1 MLRQVPSIAAQPS
14 EPPPAAQPALT
25 PGPVPTAV
33 SKGKKP
39 AQAPMRIRRVMDPEP
54 PVVVVPSPP
63 QQTGPET
70 EPTADAALQPTNDP
84 SSSLAASPPPL
95 PPISTD
101 LLPGSPMDQDQPAEP
116 QKTSEQLLEEA
127 NITAGPSKT
136 SSTSDD
142 TIIVN
147 APGLRRTTRSRRSAA
162 TQDVFQEGS
171 SRTTSTRRKAPT
183 FRSDDIFSGMSIT
196 ALKDLTVSNTVKN
209 QKYVVAKLETEVIR
223 KEGTRPES
231 PAVKIRTILQRQ
243 QDERDRKRAE
253 RANRRARRSGEDMAS
268 SDVEGAT
275 DAGFSS
281 APEEQGSE
289 DEDEKG
295 LVKHRRGAGEDDD
308 YETPERYRHLK
319 RTRLFGDS
327 GEEEEERRRRVKWDR
342 GLFTTVYLDEVKLG
356 TRQTLKENR
365 ALKSI
370 LAPTAKV
377 HFLML
382 NPCPFGVDLDLTFT
396 GSSTRHLGQSPSCR
410 LPTE

>member
-1 MLRQVPSIAAQPS
+1 
-14 EPPPAAQPALT
+14 
-25 PGPVPTAV
+25 
-33 SKGKKP
+33 
-39 AQAPMRIRRVMDPEP
+39 MRIRRVMDPEP
-54 PVVVVPSPP
+54 PVVLVQPSPP
-63 QQTGPET
+63 RQTGPET
-70 EPTADAALQPTNDP
+70 EPTADTALQPAND
-84 SSSLAASPPPL
+84 PPL
-95 PPISTD
+95 PPISNAD
-101 LLPGSPMDQDQPAEP
+101 LPPGSPMVQDQPAEP
-116 QKTSEQLLEEA
+116 PKTSEQPVEEA
-127 NITAGPSKT
+127 NVIAVPSNT
-136 SSTSDD
+136 VSTTDD

-162 TQDVFQEGS
+162 TQDVFQVQEGS

-209 QKYVVAKLETEVIR
+209 QKYVAAKLETEVVR

-377 HFLML
+377 NFLIL
-382 NPCPFGVDLDLTFT
+382 NPCAFGVDLVFT
-396 GSSTRHLGQSPSCR
+396 GSSTRHFGQSPSCR